1 MQDKHLK
8 TGADWVLIVI
18 IMALVAL
25 ALFALPVKAEPK
37 PGSGILCDTREQIE
51 SLAAHAET
59 GFNPVEAIEAV
70 NKDAGSAAC
79 GVIQFISS
87 EIEVV
92 HRMTV
97 KGHDVVILKMT
108 IAALITPMGPMPA
121 NLVQYTIAA
130 AEGFVP
136 ARLGI

>member
-1 MQDKHLK
+1 MNDKRIK
-8 TGADWVLIVI
+8 IGTDWAIIIVMVLIASCI
-18 IMALVAL
+18 
-25 ALFALPVKAEPK
+25 LFAVNAKVEPK
-37 PGSGILCDTREQIE
+37 PGMGILCDTQQQVEN
-51 SLAAHAET
+51 LAAHAET

-97 KGHDVVILKMT
+97 EGHDVVILKMT
-108 IAALITPMGPMPA
+108 IVAVITPMGPMPA
-121 NLVQYTIAA
+121 DLVQFTIAA